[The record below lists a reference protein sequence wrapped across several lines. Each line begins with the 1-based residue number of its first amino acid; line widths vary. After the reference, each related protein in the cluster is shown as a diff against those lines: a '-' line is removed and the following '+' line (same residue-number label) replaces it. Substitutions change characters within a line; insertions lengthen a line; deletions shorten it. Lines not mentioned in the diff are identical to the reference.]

1 MAALVCGSWTG
12 KSGHQG
18 NGFRFVDHDGKRGH
32 AGLRCCISAGGHVSG
47 RSTTPEA
54 GPPFRRRSGARRLLD
69 HPAPGPAA
77 IRCDALVQELV
88 ARSDRAKKS
97 LRASQDDL
105 ERLSCTASTPL
116 DPRTMKITLDIS
128 KLVEEGKLTSEEVD
142 KLMRLA
148 AHDTGSLGINIL
160 IGFGVVAIAAGAVAL
175 VPTPSTAVGFG
186 LALFVAGSV
195 IALNRVQQWIL
206 LGQICLVIGALMFGG
221 GVIAYRADSL
231 ASMLVV
237 TGAFWLAAIVAR
249 SSLLMALAVLAASA
263 CLGARTGYSH
273 AVYSLAIFEPT
284 LTVLLFSAV
293 ALIAYQLS
301 RRLPAEYER
310 LAITAARTSLLL
322 INFGFWIGSLLGGPL
337 MLNHFMNTR
346 DTSLT
351 VMTKT
356 AIPATVFSILWAV
369 ALLGAGIWAVR
380 VNRRWVVNLVAVFAG
395 IHFYTQWFERLGA
408 TPLSVLLGGLVI
420 LASAFALW
428 ALNRRIPAAA

>member
-1 MAALVCGSWTG
+1 
-12 KSGHQG
+12 
-18 NGFRFVDHDGKRGH
+18 
-32 AGLRCCISAGGHVSG
+32 
-47 RSTTPEA
+47 
-54 GPPFRRRSGARRLLD
+54 
-69 HPAPGPAA
+69 
-77 IRCDALVQELV
+77 
-88 ARSDRAKKS
+88 
-97 LRASQDDL
+97 
-105 ERLSCTASTPL
+105 
-116 DPRTMKITLDIS
+116 MKVTLDIS
-128 KLVEEGKLTSEEVD
+128 KLVEEGKLTGEEAD

-195 IALNRVQQWIL
+195 ISLNRVQQWIL

-221 GVIAYRADSL
+221 GVIAYRADTL

-284 LTVLLFSAV
+284 LTVLLFSAA

-322 INFGFWIGSLLGGPL
+322 INFGFWIGSLWGDPL
-337 MLNHFMNTR
+337 MLIHSMNTR
-346 DTSLT
+346 DASLAFT
-351 VMTKT
+351 TK
-356 AIPATVFSILWAV
+356 AVIPATAFSILWAV
-369 ALLGAGIWAVR
+369 ALLATGIWAVQ
-380 VNRRWVVNLVAVFAG
+380 VNRRWLVNLVAVFAG